1 MAEVTIHW
9 SDAVQPGDVSALFG
23 MSDEEAERMLAA
35 IATDSVAEFT
45 VDSSGHLI
53 ATLIDSDTQVDLGK
67 VVGDKGDKGE
77 QGDPG
82 PRGPGGGTPGRLI
95 SVTLPASGWKG
106 TSQQVTVTG
115 LPTTTDVVLVRP
127 KSRSDAGIWGASQ
140 VWCSVSNGVLTAVCG
155 DVAPTRDLS
164 VEVLWWENPPSQQ
177 VITVNPSAFDDSLV
191 AQVTVEGVGF
201 LVTSVSPARQSDV
214 AQWVAANLWVTRS
227 TSDVL
232 TITAQSLP
240 ALPVKMLVTTW

>member
-1 MAEVTIHW
+1 MAEVTVHW
-9 SDAVQPGDVSALFG
+9 SSDVQPGEITALFG
-23 MSDEEAERMLAA
+23 MSDAEAERMLAA
-35 IATDSVAEFT
+35 IASDSVSEFA
-45 VDSSGHLI
+45 VNSAGHLI
-53 ATLIDSDTQVDLGK
+53 ATLVDSGTEIDLGK
-67 VVGDKGDKGE
+67 VVGDKGDKGDT
-77 QGDPG
+77 GDPG
-82 PRGPGGGTPGRLI
+82 PRGPGGGTPGRLV
-95 SVTLPASGWKG
+95 SVVLKASDWSG
-106 TSQQVTVTG
+106 TTQQAQVTGVTS
-115 LPTTTDVVLVRP
+115 DVVLVRP
-127 KSRSDAGIWGASQ
+127 KSLSDAGIWGQSQ

-191 AQVTVEGVGF
+191 AQVTVEGVGL

-214 AQWVAANLWVTRS
+214 AQWVAANLWVTR
-227 TSDVL
+227 TVSDVL